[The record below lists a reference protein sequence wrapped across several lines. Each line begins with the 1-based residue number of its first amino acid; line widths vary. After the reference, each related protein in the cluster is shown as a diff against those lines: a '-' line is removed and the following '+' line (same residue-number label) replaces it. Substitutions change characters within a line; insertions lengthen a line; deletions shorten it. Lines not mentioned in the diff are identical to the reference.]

1 MSDRKP
7 RRQSSDTPLR
17 RNTDAA
23 LTDLI
28 HHDRALARPVAGT
41 IRIGA
46 PDADSDEHG
55 GLDREVQQGASVLCK
70 NGEKIGEVV
79 DVEKDYLVVEQGFFI
94 PRDIYIPASIIAR
107 HDGNN
112 LYLTM
117 TMEEFDKV
125 DWSQEPEA
133 DNGGD
138 APAT

>member
-7 RRQSSDTPLR
+7 RRQSPDTPLR
-17 RNTDAA
+17 RNADAA

-41 IRIGA
+41 IRVGT
-46 PDADSDEHG
+46 PDAESGEHG
-55 GLDREVQQGASVLCK
+55 ALDREVQQGANVLCK

-79 DVEKDYLVVEQGFFI
+79 DIEEDYLVVEQGFFI
-94 PRDIYIPASIIAR
+94 PRDIYIPASIIAMR
-107 HDGNN
+107 DSDT

-125 DWSQEPEA
+125 DWSQEPET
-133 DNGGD
+133 DSDGD
-138 APAT
+138 TPAT